1 MFSMKKI
8 AFLLT
13 AWLSISF
20 AHAQDYQ
27 FLTFELNEGV
37 LISLPTDS
45 LTMTF
50 ENDSLVTAS
59 QSFPIS
65 NLKRMFFS
73 ETNET
78 SVIESIENVKV
89 DTNNI
94 IEAYDLQ
101 GHKVAKEQIKN
112 GVFIIKTNKSS
123 YKIIAK

>member
-1 MFSMKKI
+1 MKKI
-8 AFLLT
+8 AFLLI

-27 FLTFELNEGV
+27 FLTFELNDGMF
-37 LISLPTDS
+37 ISLPSDS

-50 ENDSLVTAS
+50 ENDTLVTAS

-73 ETNET
+73 EDNET
-78 SVIESIENVKV
+78 SIIETIEKVQV
-89 DTNNI
+89 DTNDI

-112 GVFIIKTNKSS
+112 GVFIIKTNESS